1 MSNDRIAF
9 EAFSGEAAGLI
20 KFGRVASSLF
30 ISNDGDNMIKLNWG
44 VRGKY
49 FNEHTLM
56 PGEIFDEALDPFTE
70 INISAPQG
78 RISFHGWP
86 RRNS

>member
-1 MSNDRIAF
+1 MTKDRIAF
-9 EAFSGEAAGLI
+9 EAFSGDKAGLI

-30 ISNDGDNMIKLNWG
+30 ISNDGDNPFKVQWG

-49 FNEHTLM
+49 FNDYMLH
-56 PGEIFDEALDPFTE
+56 PGEIFDERLDPFTE
-70 INISAPQG
+70 INISAPNG

-86 RRNS
+86 RRNP